1 MKVKVSIPETQKEI
15 TLAQYMAYQKL
26 LNEDQLEEDFLAQKV
41 VEIFCRVNLAIV
53 RAMPLNDIGVITQK
67 VAKALN
73 EKPKHKLTFVLNGKT
88 FGFIPHL
95 DQMTFGE
102 YIDLDTFFT
111 NEDDLHKALNV
122 LYRPIVTSVGNM
134 YTIEKYDP
142 TQAKRMRSMPL
153 DVALGAISFFFH
165 LSEELL
171 ANTAS
176 YSQAK
181 TKGIILAQALA
192 SRKNTVGTQV
202 FTN

>member
-1 MKVKVSIPETQKEI
+1 MKVKLSIPEKQEEI
-15 TLAQYMAYQKL
+15 TLGQYMAYQKL
-26 LNEDQLEEDFLAQKV
+26 LSEEDLDEDFLAQKV
-41 VEIFCRVNLAIV
+41 VEIFCKVNLAIV
-53 RAMPLNDIGVITQK
+53 RAMPLYDIGVITQK

-73 EKPKHKLTFVLNGKT
+73 EKPKLIKQFDLNGTT

-95 DQMTFGE
+95 DQITFGE

-111 NEDDLHKALNV
+111 NEDDLHRALNV
-122 LYRPIVTSVGNM
+122 LYRPVVTTVSDM

-142 TQAKRMRSMPL
+142 TQASIMRSMPL
-153 DVALGAISFFFH
+153 NVALGAVSFFFR

-171 ANTAS
+171 ANTAN

-181 TKGIILAQALA
+181 SKGMILAQALD
-192 SRKNTVGTQV
+192 SRRSTVGTQV